1 MAIKINNRRFRS
13 PKGKKESN
21 LIPTSK
27 WVINCRTDGTA
38 PKAWDTR
45 LPSSVKAAIR
55 ELEIEKEKK
64 AKKEFLKLRRSF
76 KMENYSRWLPTREA
90 TAYLGVS
97 SQFLKKNRDI
107 KNGFLIEEKHYIL
120 GANINSSILWN
131 VSEILKEFH
140 YRGRLIK
147 QGEQIISELKK
158 EVKK

>member
-1 MAIKINNRRFRS
+1 
-13 PKGKKESN
+13 
-21 LIPTSK
+21 
-27 WVINCRTDGTA
+27 
-38 PKAWDTR
+38 
-45 LPSSVKAAIR
+45 
-55 ELEIEKEKK
+55 
-64 AKKEFLKLRRSF
+64 
-76 KMENYSRWLPTREA
+76 MENYSLWLPTREA

-140 YRGRLIK
+140 YRGRLIRK
-147 QGEQIISELKK
+147 GQQIISELKK